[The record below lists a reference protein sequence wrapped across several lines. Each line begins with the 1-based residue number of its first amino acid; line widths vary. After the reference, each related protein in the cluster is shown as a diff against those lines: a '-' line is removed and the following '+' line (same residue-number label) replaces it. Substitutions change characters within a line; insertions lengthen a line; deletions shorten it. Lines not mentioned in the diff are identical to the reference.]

1 MLEPFDVTKSET
13 DMTELKEFKMSEPE
27 QFRLPEGYV
36 TYGADLATDS
46 NIYTCS
52 WSKSSGADDL
62 AFFSMT
68 FEKPYFVDEVKVH
81 MMFFISSGLRE
92 QWLDGGNYDYDNCHL
107 TAGHYYVCG
116 KQCGGRGWDVE
127 EGEGEAQ
134 WMSGRMEVG
143 GVGGGGVGGGGVR
156 GGRSGSCRSGRSGRW
171 GSWRWGS
178 ERREEWEL

>member
-1 MLEPFDVTKSET
+1 MLEPFDVTKSKT
-13 DMTELKEFKMSEPE
+13 DMTELKDFKMSEPE

-36 TYGADLATDS
+36 TYGADLATDG

-116 KQCGGRGWDVE
+116 KHCGERGW
-127 EGEGEAQ
+127 
-134 WMSGRMEVG
+134 G
-143 GVGGGGVGGGGVR
+143 G
-156 GGRSGSCRSGRSGRW
+156 RSGRSGRW
-171 GSWRWGS
+171 RSGRSG
-178 ERREEWEL
+178 RREEWEEGGGRMGCWRVGVGGVGVGGWRSRSGRREAGEDGSGK